1 MRARD
6 LRALGTP
13 IVLGQAMLDWL
24 RSDTRQALRS
34 LARRPGFTAAALL
47 TLGLGIGANSTVF
60 SLVNAILI
68 RPLPLGDHGERV
80 VTLHSTHKSQPE
92 DWEDSTLSYDDLEDV
107 RLTSKS
113 LEDVAGY
120 VGGGFTMLAGGEA
133 ERLRGGSITPNLFPL
148 LGLQPALGRQFREED
163 GQDFGHAA
171 VVLVSHRLFERRFGG
186 DPGIVGKPV
195 VLNGRALTVIGV
207 MPVGIRF
214 PQRDELWVPYRPT
227 ADRQRRADRTE
238 RYVAG
243 FGLLR
248 PGSTLDQAQGELD
261 LIAARLAEEHPDA
274 NRGWGIR
281 TMSFRDS
288 VVDRGMRIV
297 SMALLGAVAAVLLIG
312 CANLANLILARGV
325 ARQRELAVRSA
336 LGASRH
342 RLVGQVLGETVVL
355 CALGGLLG
363 LVIGTWGSAL
373 MVASWPEELPYWV
386 QTDLDWRVV
395 AFTAGVATLAALV
408 SGLLP
413 ALRSSRPDL
422 VSDLRDGARSS
433 TGPGHQRLQSALVV
447 GQIALSLA
455 LLAGANLMVRSF
467 LRLQE
472 APSGFVEEALLSLR
486 FYVAGDAYDRPEARA
501 ELLRMLEQRLEAEPG
516 IAKAAVTSSIPTDDG
531 GHPVRLAVDGQ
542 PVPTGEEPGAI
553 LIVASPSLFE
563 TLGAPLVEGRT
574 FEAAEHASPRADVAV
589 VNQRLARRFFPD
601 GAVGRR
607 IGLVDGT
614 ATQWLRI
621 VGVAPD
627 LQYEEFGE
635 DTAQSRLNVFI
646 PYAGRPYR
654 TMALFVRTR
663 TAPRAQAD
671 VVRRV
676 FRALD
681 PGLATWDVRTMEEIR
696 AYTTFEQRFFGKLMG
711 AFAGQALLLACLG
724 VYGVLAY
731 GVSQRTHEI
740 GVRLALGA
748 RPLDVIRL
756 VVHQGARMA
765 AAGVA
770 SGLLLAVALGRLIQ
784 GILFGVSFW
793 EPLPLF
799 AIATVLV
806 GVVLLASLLPARRA
820 AAVDPM
826 AALRAE

>member
-1 MRARD
+1 
-6 LRALGTP
+6 
-13 IVLGQAMLDWL
+13 MLDWF
-24 RSDTRQALRS
+24 RSDLRHALRS

-60 SLVNAILI
+60 SMVNAILI
-68 RPLPLGDHGERV
+68 RPLPLGEHGDRV
-80 VTLHSTHKSQPE
+80 VTLHSTHRTQPE
-92 DWEDSTLSYDDLEDV
+92 DWDHSPLSNDDLEDL
-107 RLTSKS
+107 RATSSS
-113 LEDVAGY
+113 LEDVAAH
-120 VGGGFTMLAGGEA
+120 VDRSFTVLAGGEA
-133 ERLRGGSITPNLFPL
+133 ERLRGGSVTPNLFPL
-148 LGLQPALGRQFREED
+148 LGLHPALGRHFREED
-163 GQDFGHAA
+163 AQDFGHEA
-171 VVLVSHRLFERRFGG
+171 VVLLSHHLFERRFGG
-186 DPGIVGKPV
+186 DPAIVGKSV

-214 PQRDELWVPYRPT
+214 PQRDELWVPYRPSSEPE
-227 ADRQRRADRTE
+227 RRPRRAQRFLFG
-238 RYVAG
+238 Y
-243 FGLLR
+243 GLLR
-248 PGSTLDQAQGELD
+248 PGTTLTQAQGELH
-261 LIAARLAEEHPDA
+261 LIAARLAEQHPDS

-281 TMSFRDS
+281 AMSFRDA
-288 VVDRGMRIV
+288 VVDRGMRSV
-297 SMALLGAVAAVLLIG
+297 SAALLGAVAAVLLIG

-325 ARQRELAVRSA
+325 GRQRELAVRSA

-342 RLVGQVLGETVVL
+342 RLVGQMLGETLVL
-355 CALGGLLG
+355 CALGGALG
-363 LVIGTWGSAL
+363 LMLGAWGSEL

-422 VSDLRDGARSS
+422 VIALRDGARSS
-433 TGPGHQRLQSALVV
+433 AGPGHHRLQSALVV

-472 APSGFVEEALLSLR
+472 APSGMLEEGLLTLR
-486 FYVAGDAYDRPEARA
+486 FYIAGDAYDRPEARA
-501 ELLRMLEQRLEAEPG
+501 ELLRRLEERLQAAPG
-516 IAKAAVTSSIPTDDG
+516 IAKAAVASSIPTDDG
-531 GHPVRLAVDGQ
+531 GHPVQLAIDGR
-542 PVPTGEEPGAI
+542 PLPAGEEPGAI
-553 LIVASPSLFE
+553 LIVASPSVFD
-563 TLGAPLVEGRT
+563 TLGASLVEGRT
-574 FEAAEHASPRADVAV
+574 FESAEHTSPQADVAII
-589 VNQRLARRFFPD
+589 NQRLARRFFPE
-601 GAVGRR
+601 GALGGRV
-607 IGLVDGT
+607 GLVDQS
-614 ATQWLRI
+614 ATRWVRI

-627 LQYEEFGE
+627 LQFEEFGE
-635 DTAQSRLNVFI
+635 DTAQSLYNVYI
-646 PYAGRPYR
+646 PYASRPYR

-663 TAPRAQAD
+663 TTPQAQAD
-671 VVRRV
+671 AVRRV
-676 FRALD
+676 FRDVD
-681 PGLATWDVRTMEEIR
+681 PGLATWDVRSMEEVR
-696 AYTTFEQRFFGKLMG
+696 AFTTFEQRFFGKVMG

-731 GVSQRTHEI
+731 GVSRRTHEI

-756 VVHQGARMA
+756 VLRQGAKMA

-770 SGLLLAVALGRLIQ
+770 AGLLLAVALGRLIQ

-799 AIATVLV
+799 ATAALLV

>member
-1 MRARD
+1 
-6 LRALGTP
+6 
-13 IVLGQAMLDWL
+13 MLDWV
-24 RSDTRQALRS
+24 RSDARHALRG

-60 SLVNAILI
+60 SLVNAVLL
-68 RPLPLGDHGERV
+68 RPLPLGEHGERV
-80 VTLHSTHKSQPE
+80 VTLHSTHKTQPE

-107 RLTSKS
+107 RVASKS

-120 VGGGFTMLAGGEA
+120 VDRSFTMLAGGEA
-133 ERLRGGSITPNLFPL
+133 ERLRGGSVMPNLFPL
-148 LGLQPALGRQFREED
+148 LGLHPALGRHFREEE
-163 GQDFGHAA
+163 GQDFGHEP
-171 VVLVSHRLFERRFGG
+171 VVLLSHRLFERRFGS
-186 DPGIVGKPV
+186 DPSILGKSV

-214 PQRDELWVPYRPT
+214 PQRDELWVPYRPSSEPE
-227 ADRQRRADRTE
+227 RRPGRTE
-238 RYVAG
+238 RNVAG

-248 PGSTLDQAQGELD
+248 PGTTMDQAQGELE
-261 LIAARLAEEHPDA
+261 LIAARLAEQYPDT
-274 NRGWGIR
+274 NRGWGLR

-297 SMALLGAVAAVLLIG
+297 SLTLLGAVAAVLLIG

-342 RLVGQVLGETVVL
+342 RLVGQMLGETVVL
-355 CALGGLLG
+355 CAMGGVLG
-363 LVIGTWGSAL
+363 LVLGMWGSEL

-413 ALRSSRPDL
+413 AFRSSRPDL
-422 VSDLRDGARSS
+422 VSDLRDGARTSA
-433 TGPGHQRLQSALVV
+433 GPGHQRLQSALVV

-486 FYVAGDAYDRPEARA
+486 FYIAGDAYDRPQARA
-501 ELLRMLEQRLEAEPG
+501 ELLRTLEERLQAVPG
-516 IAKAAVTSSIPTDDG
+516 IAKAAATSSIPTDDG
-531 GHPVRLAVDGQ
+531 GHPVRLAIDGR
-542 PVPTGEEPGAI
+542 PVPAGEEPGAI

-563 TLGAPLVEGRT
+563 TLGASLVEGRT
-574 FEAAEHASPRADVAV
+574 FAAAEHASPRADVAV
-589 VNQRLARRFFPD
+589 VNQRLARRFFPE
-601 GAVGRR
+601 GALGRR
-607 IGLVDGT
+607 IGFVDGST
-614 ATQWLRI
+614 THWLRI
-621 VGVAPD
+621 VGIAPD

-635 DTAQSRLNVFI
+635 DTAQSRFNVFI
-646 PYAGRPYR
+646 PYARRPYR

-663 TAPRAQAD
+663 TTPRAQAD
-671 VVRRV
+671 AVRRV
-676 FRALD
+676 FREVD
-681 PGLATWDVRTMEEIR
+681 PGLATWDVRSMEEVR

-731 GVSQRTHEI
+731 GVSRRTHEI

-756 VVHQGARMA
+756 VVRQGARMA

-799 AIATVLV
+799 ATAALLA
-806 GVVLLASLLPARRA
+806 GVVLLASFLPARRA